1 MHTQIRRPLAC
12 ATLLSLAVL
21 SLSCTSTGR
30 HVSNW
35 GEIDLAPGD
44 TGNCW
49 SNPCRVYLQ
58 MPSGPGPMG
67 VTANGISL
75 GTFPAGQR
83 VAIGSFFESNAIRI
97 SGAGVPPA
105 YVYIP
110 QVM

>member
-1 MHTQIRRPLAC
+1 MPSTRLRRPLRGVLLTIAALSVSC
-12 ATLLSLAVL
+12 A
-21 SLSCTSTGR
+21 STGR
-30 HVSNW
+30 FVSDW

-58 MPSGPGPMG
+58 MPPGKG
-67 VTANGISL
+67 SYLVTANEVPL

-83 VAIGSFFESNAIRI
+83 VSIGSFFESNALKFPGT
-97 SGAGVPPA
+97 SVPPA

-110 QVM
+110 RTW

>member
-1 MHTQIRRPLAC
+1 MKTWILKPVAGASLLALAC
-12 ATLLSLAVL
+12 LA
-21 SLSCTSTGR
+21 SSCASTGR
-30 HVSNW
+30 HVSDW

-58 MPSGPGPMG
+58 MPPGPGPMV
-67 VTANGISL
+67 VTADGISL

-97 SGAGVPPA
+97 PGAGVPPA

-110 QVM
+110 PVK